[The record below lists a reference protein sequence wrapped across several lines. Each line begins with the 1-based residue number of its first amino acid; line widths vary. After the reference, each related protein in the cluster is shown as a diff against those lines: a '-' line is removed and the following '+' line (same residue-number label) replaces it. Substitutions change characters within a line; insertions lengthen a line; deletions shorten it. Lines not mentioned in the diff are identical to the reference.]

1 MLEMLPLLSWQV
13 GPLTSPGR
21 ARGQTPTRQ
30 GVSVDLLALIRIEDI
45 VYLGVQNG
53 RKRTWI
59 VSLICMILTALSLSL
74 SLSLS
79 LTHTHTHI
87 NK

>member
-13 GPLTSPGR
+13 GPLTSPRR

-53 RKRTWI
+53 RKSTWS
-59 VSLICMILTALSLSL
+59 VSLICMILTALSLSPSL

-79 LTHTHTHI
+79 HTR
-87 NK
+87 K